1 MASTKPQS
9 KSSSNGT
16 TPAVGSAVKD
26 AGETAA
32 TAARRARGPLLA
44 AGAAAVGLAGGL
56 AAGSRR
62 GSKRRG
68 RIGRLDRRPRLLGV
82 PVGPKSGALKAAELL
97 RDGAKHL
104 DSATG
109 QVSGATSDVRELNDQ
124 LDRLNRRSPLEVVL
138 DGLTHRRGAHK
149 REG

>member
-1 MASTKPQS
+1 MASTKSQS
-9 KSSSNGT
+9 KSSSNGAG
-16 TPAVGSAVKD
+16 PAVGSAVKGVGD
-26 AGETAA
+26 TATA
-32 TAARRARGPLLA
+32 AARRARRPMLA
-44 AGAAAVGLAGGL
+44 AGAAAAGLAGGL

-68 RIGRLDRRPRLLGV
+68 RIGLLDRRPRVLGV
-82 PVGPKSGALKAAELL
+82 PIGPKSGALKAAELL

-104 DSATG
+104 DSASR
-109 QVSGATSDVRELNDQ
+109 QVSGATNEVRELNDQ

>member
-1 MASTKPQS
+1 MASTKSRS

-16 TPAVGSAVKD
+16 APAVGSAVKQ
-26 AGETAA
+26 AGDTAA
-32 TAARRARGPLLA
+32 GAAKRARGPMLA
-44 AGAAAVGLAGGL
+44 AGAAAAGLAGGL
-56 AAGSRR
+56 VAGSRR

-68 RIGRLDRRPRLLGV
+68 FGLIDRRPKVLGV
-82 PVGPKSGALKAAELL
+82 RVGPKSGALKAAELL
-97 RDGAKHL
+97 RDGARHL
-104 DSATG
+104 DSATS

>member
-1 MASTKPQS
+1 MASTTSQS
-9 KSSSNGT
+9 KSSSNG
-16 TPAVGSAVKD
+16 AAAGVGSVVKEV
-26 AGETAA
+26 GGTA
-32 TAARRARGPLLA
+32 TGAARRVRGPMLV
-44 AGAAAVGLAGGL
+44 AGAAAAGLAGGL
-56 AAGSRR
+56 AAGSKRR
-62 GSKRRG
+62 GS

-82 PVGPKSGALKAAELL
+82 PIGPKSGALKAFELL

-104 DSATG
+104 DSASS
-109 QVSGATSDVRELNDQ
+109 QVSGATSEVRELNDQ